1 MATEADGVL
10 IIVGDA
16 TETVDTLYPFLRVQE
31 EGFRPVVA
39 GPERRRYQM
48 VLHEIPQ
55 SGWEITR
62 EYEGYTIQAEVA
74 FADVRP
80 EDYVGLFF
88 SGGRAPEYIRYDPDL
103 VRITRHFFAHD
114 KPVASVCHGVEI
126 PAYAG
131 VVEGQDDGMRAQVP
145 VRPGGVRRDL
155 LGGAVGGRRQP
166 GVRPH
171 VARPRPLHAALD
183 GPAARRAH
191 AHGGGGMSSP
201 MKLGYGTYAM
211 QKLDVYEA
219 LPRLRA
225 LGYESVEIMG
235 EEGWATAPDLMDR
248 EDRKRLAGTIRDL
261 GLDLSAVM
269 ALLPLAEEGAGP
281 AGDAG
286 AVPGHL
292 RPGP

>member
-1 MATEADGVL
+1 MEEARMRTEADGVL

-39 GPERRRYQM
+39 GPERRPYQM

-80 EDYVGLFF
+80 EEYAGLFF

-103 VRITRHFFAHD
+103 VRITRYFFEHD

-131 VVEGQDDGMRAQVP
+131 VVKGRTMACVPKCRFDLEVCGGIYSEEPWAVDGNLVS
-145 VRPGGVRRDL
+145 
-155 LGGAVGGRRQP
+155 GRTWHDHGRYMK
-166 GVRPH
+166 RWMEL
-171 VARPRPLHAALD
+171 LHA
-183 GPAARRAH
+183 
-191 AHGGGGMSSP
+191 
-201 MKLGYGTYAM
+201 
-211 QKLDVYEA
+211 E
-219 LPRLRA
+219 
-225 LGYESVEIMG
+225 
-235 EEGWATAPDLMDR
+235 
-248 EDRKRLAGTIRDL
+248 RKR
-261 GLDLSAVM
+261 M
-269 ALLPLAEEGAGP
+269 EETS
-281 AGDAG
+281 
-286 AVPGHL
+286 
-292 RPGP
+292 